1 VESSEPLPAS
11 SVPVDLARYARQVI
25 LPRVGIDGQRRLASS
40 RVLVV
45 GVGALGGALASSMV
59 RAGVGFVRLVDRDD
73 VEIGNLQRQSLYDE
87 EDIVAGLPKAVTAA
101 RKLAR
106 ANSSVRIEAITADV
120 SPRNIEAL
128 VGDCSLVLDGSDN
141 FETRLLLNDAC
152 LKHRVP
158 WIYGAVIGTGGCTF
172 TILPGDGPCFRC
184 VISSLPAA
192 GTVPTTETAGVLG
205 MTPQAV
211 SALQAAEAIKL
222 LTGRR
227 ADLVRGM
234 RFLDLWDGSFEE
246 LKVAKGPQ
254 PCPACDMARYEY
266 LDGAVSPGGTA
277 GTKKIGRTSVQVD
290 PGPGRAP
297 DLAALSRKLAGR
309 GKVTCNG
316 DMLKFETSSGLV
328 LVLFADGRAIVKGT
342 GDEGAARAAYEQHF
356 GS

>member
-1 VESSEPLPAS
+1 MESAELLPEPVPA
-11 SVPVDLARYARQVI
+11 DLARYTRQVI
-25 LPRVGIDGQRRLASS
+25 LPRVGVEGQRRLASS

-45 GVGALGGALASSMV
+45 GLGALGGALASSIV
-59 RAGVGFVRLVDRDD
+59 RAGIGFVRLVDRDD

-87 EDIVAGLPKAVTAA
+87 DDIASGLPKAVTAA

-106 ANSSVRIEAITADV
+106 ANSSIKIEAITADV

-128 VGDCSLVLDGSDN
+128 VKDCSLVLDGSDN

-172 TILPGDGPCFRC
+172 TILPGDGPCVRC
-184 VISSLPAA
+184 VISSLPVA

-222 LTGRR
+222 LTGHRN
-227 ADLVRGM
+227 DLVRGI
-234 RFLDLWDGSFEE
+234 RFLDLWEGSFEE

-254 PCPACDMARYEY
+254 PCPACDMANYEY
-266 LDGAVSPGGTA
+266 LNGAGNGGT
-277 GTKKIGRTSVQVD
+277 TKMIGRAVVQVD
-290 PGPGRAP
+290 PGPGQAP
-297 DLAALSRKLAGR
+297 DLAALSRKLAR
-309 GKVTCNG
+309 AGKVTCNSS
-316 DMLKFETSSGLV
+316 LLRLETTSGLV
-328 LVLFADGRAIVKGT
+328 LALFADGRAIVKGA
-342 GDEGAARAAYEQHF
+342 GDEAAARAACARYF